1 MSLEDQRFMARAIS
15 LAENGRY
22 SVHPN
27 PCVGCVL
34 VQHGKTVGEGFHLLA
49 GRGHAE
55 ANALADAGTDA
66 RGATAYVTLEPCSF
80 HGRTPSCARAL
91 IEAGIS
97 KVVVAMLDPHER
109 NAGKGI
115 AILEDAGIE
124 VVTPFMGRGICTGSR
139 AGPRESIY
147 KKTDPLCALSLRL
160 TLDGKTALS
169 NGESRW
175 ITSKESRADV
185 QKLRAR
191 SAAIVTGVQTVIDDD
206 PKLSVRSEEL
216 RVEHAQ
222 LCSDV
227 TRPVYILDSR
237 LRVPKTVQ
245 LMSVP
250 STVVVTTTGR
260 DAHLPVEI
268 MRLPAMEDR
277 VDLAALL
284 KELAAR
290 EHSEVLFE
298 CGPTLAGSLIDQ
310 RLADEVVIYVAP
322 RLIGN
327 SGRSLLNLAEVDR
340 MTDLAELSIQ
350 DIRVIGPD
358 IKVTATVN

>member
-1 MSLEDQRFMARAIS
+1 MSLDDQSFMARALR

-22 SVHPN
+22 SAHPN

-34 VQHGKTVGEGFHLLA
+34 VRQGDIVGQGFHLLA
-49 GRGHAE
+49 GQGHAE
-55 ANALADAGTDA
+55 ANALASAGSKA
-66 RGATAYVTLEPCSF
+66 RGSVAYVTLEPCSF
-80 HGRTPSCARAL
+80 HGRTPSCALAL
-91 IEAGIS
+91 IDAGVS
-97 KVVVAMLDPHER
+97 KVVVAMLDPDER

-115 AILEDAGIE
+115 QILKDAGIE
-124 VVTPFMGRGICTGSR
+124 VVTPFMEESAQRLVQGHVSR
-139 AGPRESIY
+139 YTKHKPFV
-147 KKTDPLCALSLRL
+147 RL
-160 TLDGKTALS
+160 KLAMTLDGKTALS

-175 ITSKESRADV
+175 ITSPESRADV

-206 PKLSVRSEEL
+206 PRLSVRSEEL
-216 RVEHAQ
+216 KVDHAQ
-222 LCSDV
+222 LCADV
-227 TRPVYILDSR
+227 KRPVYILDSS
-237 LRVPKTVQ
+237 LRVPETVQ

-250 STVVVTTTGR
+250 STVVVTTTDR
-260 DAHLPVEI
+260 DGHLPVEVL
-268 MRLPAMEDR
+268 RLPALENR
-277 VDLAALL
+277 VDISALL

-298 CGPTLAGSLIDQ
+298 CGPTLAGSLINQ
-310 RLADEVVIYVAP
+310 GLADEVVIYVAP

-340 MTDLAELSIQ
+340 MSDLAELSIK
-350 DIRVIGPD
+350 DIRPD

>member
-1 MSLEDQRFMARAIS
+1 MSLEDQGFMVRALR

-22 SVHPN
+22 SAHPN

-34 VQHGKTVGEGFHLLA
+34 VRQGNVVGEGFHLLA
-49 GRGHAE
+49 GQGHAE

-66 RGATAYVTLEPCSF
+66 RGSIAYVTLEPCSF

-91 IEAGIS
+91 IDAGVS
-97 KVVVAMLDPHER
+97 KVVVAMLDPDVR
-109 NAGKGI
+109 NAGKGVQ
-115 AILEDAGIE
+115 ILKEAGIE
-124 VVTPFMGRGICTGSR
+124 VVTPFMQEAAQGLVEGHVSR
-139 AGPRESIY
+139 HTKQRPFV
-147 KKTDPLCALSLRL
+147 RL
-160 TLDGKTALS
+160 KLAMTLDGKTALS

-175 ITSKESRADV
+175 ITSPESRADV
-185 QKLRAR
+185 QKLRAS

-206 PKLSVRSEEL
+206 PRLSVRSDEL
-216 RVEHAQ
+216 KVEHAE
-222 LCSDV
+222 LCAGV
-227 TRPVYILDSR
+227 GRPVYILDSG
-237 LRVPKTVQ
+237 LRVPETVQ

-250 STVVVTTTGR
+250 STVVVTTSDR
-260 DAHLPVEI
+260 DSHLPVEVL
-268 MRLPAMEDR
+268 RLSALENR
-277 VDLAALL
+277 VDIKALL

-298 CGPTLAGSLIDQ
+298 CGPTLAGSLINQ
-310 RLADEVVIYVAP
+310 RLADEIVIYVAP

-327 SGRSLLNLAEVDR
+327 SGRSLLNLAEVGR
-340 MTDLAELSIQ
+340 MSDLAELSIE

>member
-1 MSLEDQRFMARAIS
+1 MSLDDQSFMARALR

-22 SVHPN
+22 SAHPN

-34 VQHGKTVGEGFHLLA
+34 VRQGDIVGQGFHLLA
-49 GRGHAE
+49 GQGHAE
-55 ANALADAGTDA
+55 ANALASAGSKA
-66 RGATAYVTLEPCSF
+66 RGSVAYVTLEPCSL
-80 HGRTPSCARAL
+80 HGRTPSCALAL
-91 IEAGIS
+91 IDAGVS
-97 KVVVAMLDPHER
+97 KVVVAMLDPDER

-115 AILEDAGIE
+115 QILKDAGIE
-124 VVTPFMGRGICTGSR
+124 VVTPFMEESAQRLVQGHVSR
-139 AGPRESIY
+139 YTKHKPFV
-147 KKTDPLCALSLRL
+147 RL
-160 TLDGKTALS
+160 KLAMTLDGKTALS

-175 ITSKESRADV
+175 ITSPESRADV

-206 PKLSVRSEEL
+206 PRLSVRSEEL
-216 RVEHAQ
+216 KVDHAQ
-222 LCSDV
+222 LCADV
-227 TRPVYILDSR
+227 KRPVYILDSS
-237 LRVPKTVQ
+237 LRVPETVQ

-250 STVVVTTTGR
+250 STVVVTTTDR
-260 DAHLPVEI
+260 DGHLPVEVL
-268 MRLPAMEDR
+268 RLPALENR
-277 VDLAALL
+277 VDISALL

-298 CGPTLAGSLIDQ
+298 CGPTLAGSLINQ
-310 RLADEVVIYVAP
+310 GLADEVVIYVAP

-340 MTDLAELSIQ
+340 MSDLAELSIK

>member
-1 MSLEDQRFMARAIS
+1 MSLDDQSFMARALR

-22 SVHPN
+22 SAHPN

-34 VQHGKTVGEGFHLLA
+34 VRQGDIVGQGFHLLA
-49 GRGHAE
+49 GQGHAE
-55 ANALADAGTDA
+55 ANALASAGSKA
-66 RGATAYVTLEPCSF
+66 RGSVAYVTLEPCSF
-80 HGRTPSCARAL
+80 HGRTPSCALAL
-91 IEAGIS
+91 IDAGVS
-97 KVVVAMLDPHER
+97 KVVVAMLDPDER

-115 AILEDAGIE
+115 QILKDAGIE
-124 VVTPFMGRGICTGSR
+124 VVTPFMEESAQRLVQGHVSR
-139 AGPRESIY
+139 YTKHKPFV
-147 KKTDPLCALSLRL
+147 RL
-160 TLDGKTALS
+160 KLAMTLDGKTALS

-175 ITSKESRADV
+175 ITSPESRADV

-206 PKLSVRSEEL
+206 PRLSVRSEEL
-216 RVEHAQ
+216 KVDHAQ
-222 LCSDV
+222 LCADV
-227 TRPVYILDSR
+227 KRPVYILDSS
-237 LRVPKTVQ
+237 LRVPETVQ

-250 STVVVTTTGR
+250 STVVVTTTDR
-260 DAHLPVEI
+260 DGHLPVEVL
-268 MRLPAMEDR
+268 RLPALENR
-277 VDLAALL
+277 VDISALL

-298 CGPTLAGSLIDQ
+298 CGPTLAGSLINQ
-310 RLADEVVIYVAP
+310 GLADEVVIYVAP

-340 MTDLAELSIQ
+340 MSDLAELSIK